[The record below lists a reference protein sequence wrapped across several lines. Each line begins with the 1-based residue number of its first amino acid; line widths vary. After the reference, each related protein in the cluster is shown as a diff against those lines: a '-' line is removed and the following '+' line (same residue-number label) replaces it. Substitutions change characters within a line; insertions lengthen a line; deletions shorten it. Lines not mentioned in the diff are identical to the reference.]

1 MPLYIGKQEGSI
13 HSKYMQQKLG
23 TFTSIKE
30 KNFKTLTGNTWKNQ
44 VVKCS
49 LQYLNTSTVVSS
61 EGKKNSIGNKTSGFI
76 FVFFLNFLFC
86 IHVLNY
92 KARVIKYFNASLVFI
107 MLQLWSNELK
117 KLKVKMG
124 GGGEMSSCCDICQPK
139 IYLHKWG
146 MMFIMMMIMIL
157 MMIALE
163 LQQRRLWAANRS
175 WEIWWMILLLPQ
187 SRSSSSSTEKNS
199 SSSLVAIVAN
209 LERQWPHILGCS
221 LFHHLFK

>member
-1 MPLYIGKQEGSI
+1 MPLYIGRQEGSI

-49 LQYLNTSTVVSS
+49 LQYLNTSSVVSS

-76 FVFFLNFLFC
+76 FVFFFKFLFC

-107 MLQLWSNELK
+107 MLQL
-117 KLKVKMG
+117 
-124 GGGEMSSCCDICQPK
+124 
-139 IYLHKWG
+139 
-146 MMFIMMMIMIL
+146 
-157 MMIALE
+157 
-163 LQQRRLWAANRS
+163 
-175 WEIWWMILLLPQ
+175 
-187 SRSSSSSTEKNS
+187 
-199 SSSLVAIVAN
+199 
-209 LERQWPHILGCS
+209 
-221 LFHHLFK
+221 